1 MREKRLKLFLY
12 DLGMNY
18 NGNIVITDNFIFLL
32 TSFIR
37 ATSTEE
43 EFKLISLI
51 FKSETGEES
60 SKIKFTPKELVELNE
75 ELAKERLEDI
85 IEGLSDVEIFA
96 VGVLA
101 SNFIN
106 YIHEVTSIMY
116 NTSSLKLNMKQ

>member
-18 NGNIVITDNFIFLL
+18 NGNIVITDNLIFLL

-37 ATSTEE
+37 TTSTEE

-51 FKSETGEES
+51 FKSETGEEN

-85 IEGLSDVEIFA
+85 IEGLSDNEIFA

-106 YIHEVTSIMY
+106 YIYEVTSIMY

>member
-18 NGNIVITDNFIFLL
+18 NGNITITDNLIFLL

-37 ATSTEE
+37 TTSTEE
-43 EFKLISLI
+43 ELELISLI

-60 SKIKFTPKELVELNE
+60 SKISFTPKELVKLNE
-75 ELAKERLEDI
+75 ELSKERLEDI
-85 IEGLSDVEIFA
+85 IEGLSNEEIFG

-106 YIHEVTSIMY
+106 YIYETTSIMY
-116 NTSSLKLNMKQ
+116 DTSSLKLNMKH

>member
-12 DLGMNY
+12 DLGINY
-18 NGNIVITDNFIFLL
+18 NGNIVITDNLIFLL

-37 ATSTEE
+37 TTSTEE

-51 FKSETGEES
+51 FKSETGEEN

>member
-18 NGNIVITDNFIFLL
+18 NGNIVITDNLIFLL

-37 ATSTEE
+37 TTSTEE

-106 YIHEVTSIMY
+106 YIYEVTSIMY

>member
-18 NGNIVITDNFIFLL
+18 NGNIVITDNLIFLL

-37 ATSTEE
+37 TTSTEE
-43 EFKLISLI
+43 ELKLISLI
-51 FKSETGEES
+51 FKSETGEEN

>member
-37 ATSTEE
+37 TTSTEE
-43 EFKLISLI
+43 ELKLISLI
-51 FKSETGEES
+51 FKSETGEEN

>member
-18 NGNIVITDNFIFLL
+18 NGNIVITDNLIFLL

-37 ATSTEE
+37 TTSTEE

-51 FKSETGEES
+51 FKSETGEEN
-60 SKIKFTPKELVELNE
+60 SKIKFTPKELVKLNE

>member
-18 NGNIVITDNFIFLL
+18 NGNIVITDNLIFLL

-37 ATSTEE
+37 TTSTEE

-51 FKSETGEES
+51 FKSETGKES

>member
-18 NGNIVITDNFIFLL
+18 NGNIVITDNLIFLL

-37 ATSTEE
+37 TTSTEE
-43 EFKLISLI
+43 ELKLISLI

-106 YIHEVTSIMY
+106 YIYEVTSIMY

>member
-18 NGNIVITDNFIFLL
+18 NGNIVITDNLIFLL

-37 ATSTEE
+37 TTSTEE

-51 FKSETGEES
+51 FKSETGEEN

>member
-18 NGNIVITDNFIFLL
+18 NGNIVITDNLIFLL

-37 ATSTEE
+37 TTSTEE

-106 YIHEVTSIMY
+106 YIYEVTSIMY
-116 NTSSLKLNMKQ
+116 NTSSLKLNMKH

>member
-18 NGNIVITDNFIFLL
+18 NGNIVITDNLIFLL

-37 ATSTEE
+37 TTSTEE

-51 FKSETGEES
+51 FKSETGEEN

-116 NTSSLKLNMKQ
+116 NTSSLKLNMKH

>member
-18 NGNIVITDNFIFLL
+18 NGNIVITDNLIFLL

-37 ATSTEE
+37 TTSTEE

-51 FKSETGEES
+51 FKSETGEEN

-85 IEGLSDVEIFA
+85 IEGLSDNEIFA

>member
-18 NGNIVITDNFIFLL
+18 NGNIVITDNLIFLL

-37 ATSTEE
+37 TTSTEE
-43 EFKLISLI
+43 ELKLISLI
-51 FKSETGEES
+51 FKSETGEEN

-116 NTSSLKLNMKQ
+116 NTSSLK

>member
-18 NGNIVITDNFIFLL
+18 NGNIVITDNLIFLL

-37 ATSTEE
+37 CTSTEE
-43 EFKLISLI
+43 ELELISLI
-51 FKSETGEES
+51 FKSETKEES

-106 YIHEVTSIMY
+106 YIYEVTSIMY

>member
-12 DLGMNY
+12 DLDMNY
-18 NGNIVITDNFIFLL
+18 NGNIVITDNLIFLL

-37 ATSTEE
+37 TTSTEE

-51 FKSETGEES
+51 FKSETGEEN

-85 IEGLSDVEIFA
+85 IEGLSDNEIFA

-106 YIHEVTSIMY
+106 YIYEVTSIMY

>member
-18 NGNIVITDNFIFLL
+18 NGNIVITDNLIFLL

-37 ATSTEE
+37 TTSTEE

-51 FKSETGEES
+51 FKSETGEEN

-75 ELAKERLEDI
+75 ELAKESLEDI

>member
-18 NGNIVITDNFIFLL
+18 NGNIVITDNLIFLL

-37 ATSTEE
+37 TTSTEE
-43 EFKLISLI
+43 ELKLISLI
-51 FKSETGEES
+51 FKSETGEEN

-106 YIHEVTSIMY
+106 YIYEVTSIMY

>member
-1 MREKRLKLFLY
+1 MGEKRLKLFLY

-18 NGNIVITDNFIFLL
+18 NGNIVITDNLIFLL

-37 ATSTEE
+37 TTSTEE
-43 EFKLISLI
+43 ELKLISLI

-106 YIHEVTSIMY
+106 YIYEVTSIMY

>member
-18 NGNIVITDNFIFLL
+18 NGNIVITDNLIFLL

-37 ATSTEE
+37 TTSTEE

-51 FKSETGEES
+51 FKSETGEEN

-75 ELAKERLEDI
+75 ELAKERLEGI
-85 IEGLSDVEIFA
+85 IEGLSDNEIFA

>member
-18 NGNIVITDNFIFLL
+18 NGNIVITDNLIFLL

-37 ATSTEE
+37 TTSTEE

-51 FKSETGEES
+51 FKSETGEEN

-106 YIHEVTSIMY
+106 YIYEVTSIMY

>member
-18 NGNIVITDNFIFLL
+18 NGNIVITDNLIFLL

-37 ATSTEE
+37 TTSTEE

-51 FKSETGEES
+51 FKSETGEEN

-85 IEGLSDVEIFA
+85 IEGLSDNEIFA

-106 YIHEVTSIMY
+106 YIYEVTSIMY
-116 NTSSLKLNMKQ
+116 NTSSLKLNMKH

>member
-18 NGNIVITDNFIFLL
+18 NGNIVITDNLIFLL

-37 ATSTEE
+37 TTSTEE

-51 FKSETGEES
+51 FKSETKEES

>member
-18 NGNIVITDNFIFLL
+18 NGNIVITDNLIFLL

-37 ATSTEE
+37 TTSTEE

-51 FKSETGEES
+51 FKSETGEEN

-85 IEGLSDVEIFA
+85 IEGLSDLEIFA

>member
-18 NGNIVITDNFIFLL
+18 NGNIVITDNLIFLL

-37 ATSTEE
+37 TTSTEE

-51 FKSETGEES
+51 FKSETGEEN

-85 IEGLSDVEIFA
+85 IEGLSDNEIFA

-106 YIHEVTSIMY
+106 YIHKVTSIMY

>member
-18 NGNIVITDNFIFLL
+18 NGNIVITDNLIFLL

-37 ATSTEE
+37 TTSTEE
-43 EFKLISLI
+43 ELKLISLI

-85 IEGLSDVEIFA
+85 IEGLSDIEIFA

-106 YIHEVTSIMY
+106 YIYEVTSIMY

>member
-18 NGNIVITDNFIFLL
+18 NGNIVITDNLIFLL

-37 ATSTEE
+37 TTSTEE

-51 FKSETGEES
+51 FKSETGEENG
-60 SKIKFTPKELVELNE
+60 KIKFTPKELVELNE

-85 IEGLSDVEIFA
+85 IEGLSDNEIFA

-106 YIHEVTSIMY
+106 YIYEVTSIMY
-116 NTSSLKLNMKQ
+116 NTSSLKLNMKH